1 MGEIQI
7 PKVVLD
13 TMQEQFAMLQQAVK
27 KQAEQL
33 EQQSEQIQQQSEQL
47 QQQEEQIRQKDER
60 ISELEQMLV
69 NAQRAR
75 FGQQSEKSKYVLK
88 DGAEQ
93 LSMFEKDEQPKPE
106 DVNQDESSEDTGE
119 IEVAAHKRKHRRTH
133 EELFGNLPVEEVT
146 EDLPEEEKVNVN
158 GVPLVCVGREYV
170 RTELE
175 VERVKAKV
183 VKHYRLVYKDAEFAE
198 QYGDTPIITPKMP
211 VPLLPYSY
219 LSRSLA
225 TDMLVRKFGDAL
237 PFYRQEQIWK
247 RQGVH
252 LRRGTMASWVIQL
265 SNRYFRRLWKRM
277 KEKLLKQGVIHADE
291 TVIQV
296 LKEEGRSPTSESRMW
311 VYASSKRAD
320 VQIRIFEYRDSRN
333 GDCAVEFL
341 GDFHGILISDGFGGY
356 NKLLNVIRAGCWAHM
371 QRKWREAMPKGEI
384 GKKSVAAQGYKFCNR
399 LFRLER
405 NMEELNDGERQAK
418 RREKAKPFIDEYYAW
433 IEKIPCPTGKLKEAV
448 TYALNQKEFLCA
460 FLDHGEI
467 EISNNQVENAIRPVV
482 TGRKNWL
489 FADTP
494 EGAEALAIVY
504 TLTETAKANNLR
516 LEDYIEH
523 LLTVLPERLAY
534 DPNADIDD
542 LLPWADGMQKM
553 FAMR

>member
-1 MGEIQI
+1 VGEVQI
-7 PKVVLD
+7 PKVILD
-13 TMQEQFAMLQQAVK
+13 AMQEQLAMLQQSVNKQAQQLDQ
-27 KQAEQL
+27 QAEQL
-33 EQQSEQIQQQSEQL
+33 
-47 QQQEEQIRQKDER
+47 RQKDER

-75 FGQQSEKSKYVLK
+75 FGQQSEKSKYVLES
-88 DGAEQ
+88 GAEQ
-93 LSMFEKDEQPKPE
+93 LSMFDKDEQTKPE
-106 DVNQDESSEDTGE
+106 TGNQDGSPEDTGE
-119 IEVAAHKRKHRRTH
+119 IEVAAHTRKRRRTH
-133 EELFGNLPVEEVT
+133 EEMFGDLPVVEET
-146 EDLPEEEKVNVN
+146 EDLPEEEKVNAN
-158 GVPLVCVGREYV
+158 GVPLVCVGREYI

-175 VERVKAKV
+175 VERVKARV

-198 QYGDTPIITPKMP
+198 QYGDTPIIAPRMP
-211 VPLLPYSY
+211 VPLLPHSY

-225 TDMLVRKFGDAL
+225 TDMLVRKFADAL
-237 PFYRQEQIWK
+237 PLYRQEQIWK
-247 RQGVH
+247 RQGVF
-252 LRRGTMASWVIQL
+252 LRRGTMANWVIQL

-320 VQIRIFEYRDSRN
+320 VQIRIFEYRDSRS

-341 GDFHGILISDGFGGY
+341 GDFHGILISDGYSGY

-405 NMEELNDGERQAK
+405 NMEKLNDGDRQAK
-418 RREKAKPFIDEYYAW
+418 RQEKSKQIIDEYYAW
-433 IEKIPCPTGKLKEAV
+433 IETITHPTGKLKEAV
-448 TYALNQKEFLCA
+448 TYAINQKEFLCA

-467 EISNNQVENAIRPVV
+467 EISNNQVENAIRPFVV
-482 TGRKNWL
+482 GRKGWL
-489 FADTP
+489 FSDTP

-516 LEDYIEH
+516 LENYIEH
-523 LLTVLPERLAY
+523 LLTVLPERLAD
-534 DPNADIDD
+534 DPDADIDD
-542 LLPWADGMQKM
+542 LLPWADAMHKK
-553 FAMR
+553 FAMIRTGD

>member
-1 MGEIQI
+1 MGEVQI
-7 PKVVLD
+7 PKVILD
-13 TMQEQFAMLQQAVK
+13 TMQEQLATLQQSVNKQARQIQQQAYQIQQ
-27 KQAEQL
+27 QAEQL
-33 EQQSEQIQQQSEQL
+33 
-47 QQQEEQIRQKDER
+47 RQKEER

-75 FGQQSEKSKYVLK
+75 FGQKSEKSKYIL
-88 DGAEQ
+88 DAGSEQ
-93 LSMFEKDEQPKPE
+93 LSMFKKDEQPKPE
-106 DVNQDESSEDTGE
+106 AVNQDETPEDTGE
-119 IEVAAHKRKHRRTH
+119 IEVAAHKRKRRRTH
-133 EELFGNLPVEEVT
+133 EEMFGNLPVEEVT
-146 EDLPEEEKVNVN
+146 EDLPEDEKVNAN
-158 GVPLVCVGREYV
+158 GVPLVCVGREYI
-170 RTELE
+170 RTEIE
-175 VERVKAKV
+175 VERVKARV
-183 VKHYRLVYKDAEFAE
+183 VKRYRLVYKDAEFAE
-198 QYGDTPIITPKMP
+198 RYGDTPIIAPKTP

-225 TDMLVRKFGDAL
+225 TDMLVRKYADAL
-237 PFYRQEQIWK
+237 PLYRQEHIWE

-252 LRRGTMASWVIQL
+252 LRRGTMANWVIQL
-265 SNRYFRRLWKRM
+265 SNRYFRRLWERM

-320 VQIRIFEYRDSRN
+320 VQIRIFEYRDSRS

-341 GDFHGILISDGFGGY
+341 GDFHGILISDGFSGY

-384 GKKSVAAQGYKFCNR
+384 GKKSVAAQGYKLCNR

-405 NMEELNDGERQAK
+405 NLEELSDADRQAK
-418 RREKAKPFIDEYYAW
+418 RQEKAKPIIDEYYAW
-433 IEKIPCPTGKLKEAV
+433 IETITCPTGKLKEAV

-467 EISNNQVENAIRPVV
+467 EISNNQVENAIRPFVV
-482 TGRKNWL
+482 GRKGWL
-489 FADTP
+489 FSDTP
-494 EGAEALAIVY
+494 AGAEATAIVY
-504 TLTETAKANNLR
+504 TLMETAKANNLR

-523 LLTVLPERLAY
+523 LLAVLPERFDDDLE
-534 DPNADIDD
+534 ADIDD
-542 LLPWADGMQKM
+542 LLPWADAMQKR
-553 FAMR
+553 FAMFGTGT